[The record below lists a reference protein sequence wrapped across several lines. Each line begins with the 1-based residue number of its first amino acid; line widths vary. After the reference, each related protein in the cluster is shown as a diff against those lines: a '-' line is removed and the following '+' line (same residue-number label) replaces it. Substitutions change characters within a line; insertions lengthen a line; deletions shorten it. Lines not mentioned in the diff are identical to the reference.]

1 MTADLAAL
9 FAPPTR
15 LELASVEIDWSI
27 RNPLGVDLKTE
38 AERALPDGKR
48 LRVVSHFV
56 DWRRHYAALRL
67 PDGDGPFPVLMLNHN
82 GTDGVDITEIAEADE
97 FLADAA
103 LRDGCIVLLASFR
116 GETLRAGEMGDY
128 QSKGESGE
136 MDRDAD
142 DAIGL
147 LDAVIRGYPQ
157 ADAGRVAALGFSR
170 GAHVALH
177 SAMREPR
184 LRGVV
189 DFFCATDFFHPE
201 VKTQVIAAVR
211 GQRVSNPIIT
221 AVIRDVVTP
230 LARGDYR
237 LEEARTHLLRISP
250 AYFAARL
257 PAVQLH
263 HGGKDPIIGQVH
275 SQRVA
280 EVLRGAGREDFTY
293 HLYPD
298 GVHRRESLTGS
309 GARAAAF
316 LRQVLNV

>member
-1 MTADLAAL
+1 MTADLEAL
-9 FAPPTR
+9 FSSPTR
-15 LELASVEIDWSI
+15 LELASVEIDWAI

-38 AERALPDGKR
+38 AERELPDGKR
-48 LRVVSHFV
+48 LLVVSHFV
-56 DWRRHYAALRL
+56 DWRRHYAAVRL
-67 PDGDGPFPVLMLNHN
+67 PAGDGSFPILMLNHN
-82 GTDGVDITEIAEADE
+82 GTDGVDITEIAAADE
-97 FLADAA
+97 FLGDGA

-116 GETLRAGEMGDY
+116 GEKLRAGEMGVF
-128 QSKGESGE
+128 QSRGDSGE

-147 LDAVIRGYPQ
+147 LDAVIRGFPQ
-157 ADAGRVAALGFSR
+157 ADAGRAAALGFSR

-201 VKTQVIAAVR
+201 VKTQVLAAAR
-211 GQRVSNPIIT
+211 GQRVRNPIIT
-221 AVIRDVVTP
+221 AVMRDVVKP
-230 LARGDYR
+230 LEAGDYR

-257 PAVQLH
+257 PRVQLH
-263 HGGKDPIIGQVH
+263 HGGKDPIISPAH
-275 SQRVA
+275 SQRVVDTLS
-280 EVLRGAGREDFTY
+280 EAGREDFTHY
-293 HLYPD
+293 LYAD
-298 GVHRRESLTGS
+298 GVHRQESLPGS

-316 LRQVLNV
+316 LREVLGI